1 MTSPSE
7 PRTPRLYH
15 AGAGSAL
22 PPNVALGVLFAGV
35 ASMLVIGVVGQQA
48 RLPLLVTLVLAS
60 VTMLAIPVVAMIR
73 LDERRTA
80 LGLRWPDR
88 RLLIAAALI
97 GTTAWYLNVRLVSL
111 LPFEGG
117 QLRSLD
123 RVVTEPPLIIVLL
136 AIAVVPAI
144 CEEVL
149 FRGAV
154 QRSLA
159 TRLFPIGAVVLTSLL
174 FAGYHMSL
182 VQLIP
187 TFTLALA
194 LGALAHRAD
203 SVVPAMLA
211 HFLNNAMAIL
221 VARRQPEGLAGALDA
236 HPTLA
241 LAGCAA
247 ATVIGLA
254 LIAKGPA

>member
-22 PPNVALGVLFAGV
+22 PPSVAVGVLFAGI
-35 ASMLVIGVVGQQA
+35 ASMLVIGAVGQEL
-48 RLPLLVTLVLAS
+48 RLPLLVTLVVAS
-60 VTMLAIPVVAMIR
+60 AAMLAIPVVAMLR

-80 LGLRWPDR
+80 LGLRWPER
-88 RLLIAAALI
+88 RSLIAAALI
-97 GTTAWYLNVRLVSL
+97 GATAWYLNVRLVSL

-117 QLRSLD
+117 QLQSLN
-123 RVVTEPPLIIVLL
+123 RVVVDPPLIIALL

-144 CEEVL
+144 CEEVM

-182 VQLIP
+182 VQLLP

-194 LGALAHRAD
+194 LGALAHRAN

-221 VARRQPEGLAGALDA
+221 VARRQPADLAAALDA

-241 LAGCAA
+241 LTGCAA
-247 ATVIGLA
+247 ATALGLA
-254 LIAKGPA
+254 LVAKGPA